1 MSARRAR
8 LSLVLCVSAL
18 TSLAWSADG
27 QEVRTRSPDVDDLG
41 TLSHRERGRPIE
53 SPQHVAVEFRFG
65 RYVPDI
71 DSEFDTAT
79 PYETTFGNDNRY
91 SVGVEVDWQLW
102 RIPYL
107 GTLGPGLGIQY
118 TKMSAPSF
126 ITSTGARAGEDSN
139 LAILPLYLSAVLRV
153 DYIARE
159 TPIPIVPY
167 AKLGLGMGIWN
178 VTNGGG
184 VANANGV
191 RGSGI
196 SWGPE
201 FALGGMFLLDVIDQT
216 SAMSLDNEIGIN
228 NSYFFM
234 EWYVSRLGA
243 GNQME
248 VGTNTWV
255 LGLAFEI

>member
-1 MSARRAR
+1 LA
-8 LSLVLCVSAL
+8 
-18 TSLAWSADG
+18 SLASFARSAHAQD
-27 QEVRTRSPDVDDLG
+27 VRTRSTDVDDLG
-41 TLSHRERGRPIE
+41 SLRNNDRSRPVE
-53 SPQHVAVEFRFG
+53 SPQNIAFEFRFG
-65 RYVPDI
+65 RYIPDV
-71 DSEFDTAT
+71 DSEFTTAT

-91 SVGVEVDWQLW
+91 SVGIEVDWQVW

-107 GTLGPGLGIQY
+107 CTLGPGIGLQY
-118 TKMSAPSF
+118 TKSSASSF

-139 LAILPLYLSAVLRV
+139 LNIFPLYLSAVLRA

-159 TPIPIVPY
+159 TPIPVVPY
-167 AKLGLGMGIWN
+167 VKLGLGAALWN

-184 VANANGV
+184 VANASGV

-196 SWGPE
+196 SFGPQ
-201 FALGGMFLLDVIDQT
+201 FALGGALLLDVFDGD
-216 SAMSLDNEIGIN
+216 SSKNLDNEIGIN

-234 EWYVSRLGA
+234 EWYVSRLGS